1 MTLSRTLSA
10 LTRTVAALLV
20 ASVPTAFAQSD
31 GAHVVIGMEHQPSLP
46 RNEIMV
52 ITPHGEVQKVIELK
66 PVPAFSA
73 GGADQVLQSHPA
85 STAATPTSVA
95 GFDGL
100 GTTFAG
106 FTMTGEPSDSNLSVG
121 DTQVCLLYTSP

>member
-10 LTRTVAALLV
+10 LTRTVSALLV
-20 ASVPTAFAQSD
+20 ASAPTAFAQSD
-31 GAHVVIGMEHQPSLP
+31 GAAQHAVIGMEHQPSLP

-73 GGADQVLQSHPA
+73 GGADQVLQSQPA
-85 STAATPTSVA
+85 STAATVA
-95 GFDGL
+95 PGVGFDGV
-100 GTTFAG
+100 GTTLFY
-106 FTMTGEPSDSNLSVG
+106 FPFKMRLRMLY
-121 DTQVCLLYTSP
+121 CLHGKTTKNR